1 MHRLTIG
8 FLAVLFVGAS
18 APVLA
23 APQILGLVASDE
35 PVPMQCADGTCTAL
49 LSAFCLQ
56 KGRLPPDFET
66 AYQPARPGDVALTVT
81 TADGRQHR
89 FDAAN
94 LVRFHSRYG
103 YTAIRA
109 DLTLAAL
116 GIAAPASLA
125 IEIAPLT
132 TMLPAHRPGD
142 ADPLT
147 AEEIALAAGPARL
160 AAETVLEG
168 DSEPARTART
178 TARLINALPLQ
189 ADVPAGARDALWARV
204 AGPDA
209 TLRARRMF
217 DACGRTVD
225 QSLGY
230 PMRKCLEDRH
240 ERLQIENTHAFWDSL
255 GGS

>member
-1 MHRLTIG
+1 MHRVIIG
-8 FLAVLFVGAS
+8 FLALLFAGFA
-18 APVLA
+18 APALA
-23 APQILGLVASDE
+23 APQILGLVASGE

-66 AYQPARPGDVALTVT
+66 VYRPARAGDVTLTVT
-81 TADGRQHR
+81 TADGRQQR
-89 FDAAN
+89 FDAAD

-109 DLTLAAL
+109 DLAFAAL

-125 IEIAPLT
+125 IEIAPRT
-132 TMLPAHRPGD
+132 TILPVARPGD

-178 TARLINALPLQ
+178 TARLINALPLRG
-189 ADVPAGARDALWARV
+189 DVAAGARNELWARV

-209 TLRARRMF
+209 PLRAHRMF

-230 PMRKCLEDRH
+230 PLRKCLEERH
-240 ERLQIENTHAFWDSL
+240 ERLQIENTHAFWETL